1 MAPDLAQ
8 ARHADPSGPIAGHRA
23 GIVPAGAANDG
34 GATRTGAMPGRYGMG
49 RRLDLPRSH
58 TTTMGLFRDT
68 NTLDRPFARNEIVM
82 ATEDLPGVPA
92 RTTGKVK
99 VVNGVT
105 WRRYWVFFENGVHL
119 GSLDSHEL
127 VRPED
132 WGHFLAARAEREAA
146 AAAAAAA
153 TATGAD
159 DDTAAAASADDDSPN
174 ARLRAMVPE
183 YLLERSAAAR
193 ARLSA

>member
-1 MAPDLAQ
+1 M
-8 ARHADPSGPIAGHRA
+8 GP
-23 GIVPAGAANDG
+23 
-34 GATRTGAMPGRYGMG
+34 
-49 RRLDLPRSH
+49 RRN
-58 TTTMGLFRDT
+58 T
-68 NTLDRPFARNEIVM
+68 NTLDRPFTRNEVVM

-99 VVNGVT
+99 MVNGVT

-132 WGHFLAARAEREAA
+132 WDHFLAARAARE

-153 TATGAD
+153 TATAAGAEAD
-159 DDTAAAASADDDSPN
+159 GDTATAAGDDDSPN
-174 ARLRAMVPE
+174 ARLRAMVPA
-183 YLLERSAAAR
+183 YLLERSEAAR
-193 ARLSA
+193 TRLGA